1 MPVAL
6 CFNGR
11 EADTI
16 VSDGIFR
23 SQLPGTAIELLPVR
37 S

>member
-23 SQLPGTAIELLPVR
+23 SQPPGTTMALLPV
-37 S
+37 